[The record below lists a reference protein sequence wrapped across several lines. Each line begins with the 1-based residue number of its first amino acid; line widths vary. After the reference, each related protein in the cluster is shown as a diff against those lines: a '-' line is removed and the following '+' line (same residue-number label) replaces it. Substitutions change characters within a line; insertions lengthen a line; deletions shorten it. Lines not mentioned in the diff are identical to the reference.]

1 VYASWVLGGSTDHS
15 KLDLMLA
22 GTADAILMIEGFA
35 DFLND
40 DEIMMAL
47 EAGHAAVASACVAI
61 DGWAAKVGKA
71 KKLDTLQAPPEGLDT
86 KLGELCGVEL
96 EEALRVQTKKV

>member
-1 VYASWVLGGSTDHS
+1 
-15 KLDLMLA
+15 MLA

-86 KLGELCGVEL
+86 KVGALCGVEL
-96 EEALRVQTKKV
+96 EQALRVQTKKVRACVCDVYERRQR